1 MPDQPNPPPLPA
13 FAAKAKDLDALRAA
27 VIDAASVGAG
37 LWFSYLFV
45 LLYLLIATGGITHR
59 DLLLENP
66 IKLPFLSVE
75 LPLIGFFVLGPLL
88 FLIVHAYVLLHFV
101 LLADKV
107 GVFHAELAAQVG
119 DEDLRTR
126 LRRQLPSNIFV
137 QFLAGPHEVRTGF
150 MGMLLRLIA
159 QISLVIAP
167 LAVLMFILFQFL
179 PYHNEAIAWWQRI
192 AVVIDLALLWTLWP
206 SIARGETSSMAWR
219 DFRRVPVALSAI
231 ASAGMLLLVFTVAT
245 FPGEWLHKNPV
256 SVRFIPYDPLGEGVS
271 RVSLHDFL
279 LAGNVNLIA
288 RKPNS
293 LWSNRLVLPQFD
305 ASALPRGLSLRGR
318 RLEGAVLVEA
328 KLRGAD
334 FTATN
339 LEGAALDGADLREAR
354 FECASP
360 RARSLATKEG
370 SEKVCARLEK
380 ATLSNTVLQGAVL
393 DGADLRE
400 AFLPR
405 ARLQGASL
413 DSAHLQGADLQGAQL
428 QGANLA
434 DAELQGARLQRA
446 ELQGASLT
454 TAQLQGALLD
464 SANLQAAS
472 LMNARLDGATLTD
485 TVLHGANLMDA
496 SFRGAFINGVYVWR
510 SSPPPGA
517 RVVAPETRAKY
528 CKDGCPDRDGRIAIC
543 DWTAKS
549 FNDLKELIGKEV
561 PAGEMRENALR
572 SIAVLDP
579 GRPVPEEK
587 DMAKA
592 WADAARA
599 QFDAGAY
606 ERDLREVG
614 CSEDGAPFVI
624 STLSESLQERFESD
638 RPRLAALA
646 ALFLDEAQ
654 CPGARGLSEGDKDTL
669 RGLRD
674 RASAKPADTGAAA
687 PKR

>member
-167 LAVLMFILFQFL
+167 LAVLVFILFQFL
-179 PYHNEAIAWWQRI
+179 PYHHEAIAWWQRI

-206 SIARGETSSMAWR
+206 AIARGETCSIAWR
-219 DFRRVPVALSAI
+219 DFRRVPVALSAV

-245 FPGEWLHKNPV
+245 FPGEWLDKNPV
-256 SVRFIPYDPLGEGVS
+256 SVRFIPHDPLGEGTS

-293 LWSNRLVLPQFD
+293 LWSNRLVLPEFD

-370 SEKVCARLEK
+370 SERVCARLDK
-380 ATLSNTVLQGAVL
+380 ATLSNTLLQGAVL
-393 DGADLRE
+393 DRAQLRE
-400 AFLPR
+400 AFLQR

-413 DSAHLQGADLQGAQL
+413 DSADLQGADLQDAQL

-434 DAELQGARLQRA
+434 DAELRGARLQRA
-446 ELQGASLT
+446 GLQGASLT

-464 SANLQAAS
+464 SANLQGAS
-472 LMNARLDGATLTD
+472 LVNARLDGASLTD
-485 TVLHGANLMDA
+485 TMLHGANLMDA
-496 SFRGAFINGVYVWR
+496 SFRGAFMNGVYVWR
-510 SSPPPGA
+510 SSPPTSA
-517 RVVAPETRAKY
+517 RIVAPETRPKY
-528 CKDGCPDRDGRIAIC
+528 GCPDRDGRIAIC

-549 FNDLKELIGKEV
+549 FNDLKELIAKEV

-572 SIAVLDP
+572 NIAVLDP
-579 GRPVPEEK
+579 GRPAPEEK

-599 QFDAGAY
+599 RFDAAAY

-624 STLSESLQERFESD
+624 SSISENLQERFESGS
-638 RPRLAALA
+638 PRLAALA

-654 CPGARGLSEGDKDTL
+654 CPGARGLSEEDKDTL

-674 RASAKPADTGAAA
+674 GASTKPAGTGAPA